1 MKEIGVLLILI
12 LIVIVVIMFIHCV
25 LFKENFEDSDEL
37 MGMETEEPGIDQID
51 GMTYDDLDTSGE
63 DPRCSKSRYVRGLGY
78 SKRHNSHVK
87 TH

>member
-1 MKEIGVLLILI
+1 MKEIIALLILI
-12 LIVIVVIMFIHCV
+12 LVATVMIMFV
-25 LFKENFEDSDEL
+25 RFMLFRENFENSDEL
-37 MGMETEEPGIDQID
+37 MSTDAEEPGIDQID

-63 DPRCSKSRYVRGLGY
+63 DPRCSKSRYIRGLGY